1 MHEGDTSSNSVE
13 KEKKKKKKKKA
24 YQRELIHSND
34 TSNSVNV
41 IDCHEEKL
49 TGEQVRLHSALAKIE
64 RLGNE
69 KKEQNKLLQIC
80 DDREHEFKEEIINL
94 RTQLEEARII
104 EEMMSSQLNE
114 EER

>member
-1 MHEGDTSSNSVE
+1 
-13 KEKKKKKKKKA
+13 
-24 YQRELIHSND
+24 
-34 TSNSVNV
+34 
-41 IDCHEEKL
+41 
-49 TGEQVRLHSALAKIE
+49 LAKIE